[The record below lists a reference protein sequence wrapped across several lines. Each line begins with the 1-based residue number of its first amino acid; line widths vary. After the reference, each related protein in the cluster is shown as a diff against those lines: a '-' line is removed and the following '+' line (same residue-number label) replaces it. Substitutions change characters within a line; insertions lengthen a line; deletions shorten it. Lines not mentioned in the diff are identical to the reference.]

1 MATGEKKIEPP
12 VTGGPRRR
20 RSAAFLLAFLPKLEC
35 SRHTVQPGQAPQIR
49 FGRRLADCRKR
60 APSEGRPT
68 TTTATK
74 QVGERSECT
83 ERRIDLPKYAD
94 KRRRVKE
101 RRGRRRQNGTTR
113 FLFYGD
119 FRRHGPRFFK
129 TRIAA
134 IPRRKNKTTQAAWL
148 REETPQGSHASR
160 VKAISV
166 ATTVGSASGAS
177 GFHVARFCDERR
189 LTAFVIT
196 DVERQCFTVGRAIY
210 IRQRRSVITCSTN
223 QHPNDARRYGR
234 RATCADNA
242 TPKIPA
248 FQTLPRTKHVAAWK
262 QCGNS

>member
-1 MATGEKKIEPP
+1 MLTPHGAARSGRLRKFASGVVSQT
-12 VTGGPRRR
+12 VASVHSRR
-20 RSAAFLLAFLPKLEC
+20 
-35 SRHTVQPGQAPQIR
+35 
-49 FGRRLADCRKR
+49 
-60 APSEGRPT
+60 GRPT

-101 RRGRRRQNGTTR
+101 RRGRRRLNGTTR

-196 DVERQCFTVGRAIY
+196 DVERQCFTVGSATC